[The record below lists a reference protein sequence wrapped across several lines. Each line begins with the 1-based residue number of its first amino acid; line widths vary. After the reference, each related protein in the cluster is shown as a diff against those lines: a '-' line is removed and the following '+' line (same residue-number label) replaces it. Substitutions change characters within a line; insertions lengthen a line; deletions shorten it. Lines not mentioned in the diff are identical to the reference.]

1 MATPQITAVKCA
13 SRCASH
19 GRVQNGGVV
28 KIRGQRLSSTR
39 RIGFLG
45 GPGRSDDVYVG
56 VHPKIDTNVS
66 VRVPYSASS
75 GPLSAWVSARVHSKP
90 SKRLTVVPSPP
101 PQPSPNLT
109 AARGPADPGSPQ
121 IETAVSTGRYLFDS
135 ATGVA
140 FSYRLADSTPDSVSV
155 ALVRVSDGSVLH
167 TWTADAVA
175 PGEKQTVTWSGIE
188 NGKVQP
194 DGRYAFRLV
203 AHSPSGATARNAA
216 NDDPQRDAFD
226 LHGYTFP
233 LRGKHSY
240 GTGVDRFGAP
250 RSGHRHEGQDVLAAC
265 GTPIVA
271 ARGGVVKAKRY
282 QSAAGNYV
290 AIDARGTGID
300 FFYAHLRSPSPL
312 SVGDRVYTGERIG
325 NVGDTG
331 DAHGCHLHFEM
342 WTSPGWY
349 SGGHPFD
356 PLSYLKAW
364 DRYS

>member
-1 MATPQITAVKCA
+1 VATPQITAVKCA

-56 VHPKIDTNVS
+56 VHPKSDTNVS

-121 IETAVSTGRYLFDS
+121 TETAVTTGRYLFDS
-135 ATGVA
+135 AAGVA

-325 NVGDTG
+325 NVGATG

-349 SGGHPFD
+349 SGGHPYD